1 MQRKDERIAE
11 LEAQLSFLSSPSDKE
26 SQSVATG
33 MTPLL
38 ACLQGGQGSSSEGGA
53 SSPMATT
60 RRISSSDRLAMVPNL
75 SPIEERGDGV
85 FSQLSC
91 DDDNAGGV
99 TDSNR
104 AAGGNERK
112 SGNHSNKTTP
122 RRRKI
127 SVLDR
132 EQQEVETTK
141 NSHSPFLR
149 GVLFLPQLQ
158 VAIAT
163 LDSTI
168 AELEL
173 GSSSEGRLAALRRER
188 SRLMADLNRKVQ
200 TRLRTVRRN
209 SDDVFTKLATDYE
222 NFTRD
227 QVFHFEAGKYLS
239 LLHNYLS
246 WFTVFLFLFRTQILH
261 TI

>member
-11 LEAQLSFLSSPSDKE
+11 LEAHLSSLSKNNTDKE
-26 SQSVATG
+26 SQSVATA
-33 MTPLL
+33 MSPLL
-38 ACLQGGQGSSSEGGA
+38 VCPQCLRGGQGSSSEGGA
-53 SSPMATT
+53 SSPMATTT

-91 DDDNAGGV
+91 DDGNASGV

-132 EQQEVETTK
+132 EQQEVEKSLCLT
-141 NSHSPFLR
+141 NVSVLERCLFPPSVAGCHSDTGLDNR
-149 GVLFLPQLQ
+149 GVGAG
-158 VAIAT
+158 V
-163 LDSTI
+163 
-168 AELEL
+168 
-173 GSSSEGRLAALRRER
+173 
-188 SRLMADLNRKVQ
+188 V
-200 TRLRTVRRN
+200 VRG
-209 SDDVFTKLATDYE
+209 
-222 NFTRD
+222 
-227 QVFHFEAGKYLS
+227 EAGGS
-239 LLHNYLS
+239 TEGAVATHGGPEQEGPN
-246 WFTVFLFLFRTQILH
+246 
-261 TI
+261 